1 MSRAQAA
8 STLRA
13 YAHDWRHFRLWC
25 ERHHL
30 VALPATPQT
39 VVLYA
44 TDLIQN
50 DKRKLNTLY
59 RRLAAIG
66 QIHEQTNLEPPSRS
80 WAVRQYLAGLRGEAG
95 PAPNRKRPVS
105 IEDLKQI
112 VAGIPDTLLGKRDRA
127 LLLLGF
133 AGALRRSE
141 LVALD
146 MEDLEPVREGL
157 IVWIRCCKTGQQ
169 GQGRPVGIPRGSE
182 APTCPVQAL
191 DTWCSAARIESG
203 PIFRRV
209 NRHGHVLPKR
219 LSGEAVGIVVKRYV
233 EQLGWNPGLFAGHSL
248 RSRLAM
254 STAAAGKGEPANM
267 HQTGHRAI
275 MVFAPAGKA
284 VP

>member
-1 MSRAQAA
+1 MPQTQAA

-30 VALPATPQT
+30 VALPATAQT

-50 DKRKLNTLY
+50 EKRKLNTVS

-66 QIHEQTNLEPPSRS
+66 QIHEQTNLEPPSQSR
-80 WAVRQYLAGLRGEAG
+80 AVREFLAGLRRETGT
-95 PAPNRKRPVS
+95 PPNRKRPVL

-146 MEDLEPVREGL
+146 VEDLEPVREGL
-157 IVWIRCCKTGQQ
+157 IVWIRRCKTGRE
-169 GQGRPVGIPRGSE
+169 GQGRAVGIPRG
-182 APTCPVQAL
+182 ADARTCPVQAL

-203 PIFRRV
+203 TIFRRV
-209 NRHGHVLPKR
+209 NRHGHVLPER
-219 LSGEAVGIVVKRYV
+219 LSGEGVSIVVKRYV
-233 EQLGWNPGLFAGHSL
+233 EQLGWNPDLFAGHSL
-248 RSRLAM
+248 RSGLAM
-254 STAAAGKGEPANM
+254 SAGA
-267 HQTGHRAI
+267 TGKSEHVIIGFPQRS
-275 MVFAPAGKA
+275 
-284 VP
+284 